1 MRQQCLL
8 QRFRLVQLQYGSCC
22 RSNMDLTNSRS
33 VAAAAAAAKINASL
47 RVTTVSGH
55 KQCALDYK
63 TSAPLTRHQPAAK
76 WRRMKRTGKTVKR
89 ERSDEGEARVV
100 SRDVAESNAIKHSMA
115 VHVNVVSSHGTLH
128 NSVKRFRIQV
138 HVSSA

>member
-1 MRQQCLL
+1 MLFAYTVMATL
-8 QRFRLVQLQYGSCC
+8 YKKDATTMLTPAFRLVQLQYGSCC
-22 RSNMDLTNSRS
+22 RGNMDLTNSRS
-33 VAAAAAAAKINASL
+33 VAAAAAAKINASL

-100 SRDVAESNAIKHSMA
+100 SRDVAESNAIKH
-115 VHVNVVSSHGTLH
+115 
-128 NSVKRFRIQV
+128 
-138 HVSSA
+138 